1 MIGRRPGSDCLC
13 SPAVKV
19 RIDREL
25 CAGHGRC
32 YGLAPGVYDCD
43 DLGHGMVIAE
53 EVPESLRA
61 QAELGAQNCP
71 ERAIVITED

>member
-1 MIGRRPGSDCLC
+1 
-13 SPAVKV
+13 VKV
-19 RIDREL
+19 RIDEDL

-32 YGLAPGVYDCD
+32 YSLAPGVYDCD
-43 DLGHGMVIAE
+43 DLGRGTVIAE
-53 EVPESLRA
+53 EVPEGLRA